1 MTISTQ
7 RDVRVTIISRI
18 WASATAMFLIAI
30 LLNGQGHN
38 RKVLFLPATIVFG
51 ATISTLVVLRKLR
64 CHQYNARFPSET
76 LEELKQ
82 RIENLEAIA
91 VSDASRAKLS

>member
-1 MTISTQ
+1 MLLIST
-7 RDVRVTIISRI
+7 
-18 WASATAMFLIAI
+18 

-51 ATISTLVVLRKLR
+51 ATISTIVALRKLR
-64 CHQYNARFPSET
+64 DRPDDALFRSES

-91 VSDASRAKLS
+91 SSDASRSKLS